1 MAIVA
6 LRTDLLVFAL
16 LAQVLGFSPS
26 TASFRPTP
34 RGGPKVQMPRQTQPQ
49 GTLSTSKS
57 TFSLVESQPV
67 ATSPTSIGNAIVT
80 LPPACEVVKSL
91 LSVCNSI
98 SPGFTTF
105 SYENQTRC
113 LCYPNTTS
121 WQPEIFDGAV
131 ATCAQDVST
140 IPSEYSQ
147 VASLEGFCLRSMAGC
162 NVSTTGSCATPTPSG
177 IGTISVIPF
186 PSPTQTQ
193 LSSSSPGIQSKS
205 SFALSIS
212 THSLSTSINKSRSYL
227 RTKSW
232 NWRRKFCGSIS
243 GGLWVRCF
251 SANKTRELNGLNRPD
266 TMKIVYLRPF
276 ASRSP
281 LKSMAEAKSQGM
293 SLLHRTTLRQL
304 GRRKVLL

>member
-6 LRTDLLVFAL
+6 FKTDLLVFAL

-49 GTLSTSKS
+49 GTLSTSQS
-57 TFSLVESQPV
+57 TFSLIESQLV

-147 VASLEGFCLRSMAGC
+147 VASLEGFCLRSMANC
-162 NVSTTGSCATPTPSG
+162 NALITSPCTTSTLSGISNSTIVTSPVSTQSSHPSG
-177 IGTISVIPF
+177 GA
-186 PSPTQTQ
+186 
-193 LSSSSPGIQSKS
+193 PGIWSKR
-205 SFALSIS
+205 SFTLSNLTHRLSIS
-212 THSLSTSINKSRSYL
+212 SNKSRSYP

-232 NWRRKFCGSIS
+232 NWRRKFCGSIT
-243 GGLWVRCF
+243 GGIWVRYSS
-251 SANKTRELNGLNRPD
+251 SADRAREQALIDLTP
-266 TMKIVYLRPF
+266 
-276 ASRSP
+276 
-281 LKSMAEAKSQGM
+281 
-293 SLLHRTTLRQL
+293 
-304 GRRKVLL
+304 